1 MSVMFEK
8 ILVAIDDSTL
18 NDKILEAAAELASL
32 NSGLVTIVNV
42 HQNPIAPAYPYDVT
56 RDYVKTVNEGMK
68 QDSMERLERA
78 KNIVLSKHPECR
90 IELQSLAG
98 NPADRV
104 LQYAEETDQSVIV
117 IGSRGLRG
125 LRGMFLGSV
134 SSKIAQ
140 LAPCQVLIVH

>member
-1 MSVMFEK
+1 MFEK

-125 LRGMFLGSV
+125 LKGMFLGSV